1 MANPIELLGRLA
13 ESYGVQTSYDDDQ
26 NRRRDA
32 SPEAL
37 LAVLRVLGA
46 PVRRVEDAAD
56 ALRQRR
62 QQVWRRPL
70 EPVAVAWDGR
80 AEPLKLRLPMRHVES
95 ELACRLEYESGET
108 KAWSSQVYELPE
120 VQAADV
126 EGVAFTVR
134 SLWLPDALPAGYHR
148 LTVEV
153 ADQSCECLVISS
165 PTRAYEP
172 PLTPDPSPRSTGEGG
187 DNLPPLS
194 PEYRGEGSGVRGKL
208 WGGFLPLYALRS
220 ANDWGVGDYTDLGN
234 LIDYVQNQGGGIV
247 GTLPVDAAFLDEPF
261 EPSPYSPA
269 SRLFW
274 NELYLDVN
282 RVLREAGIDD
292 FRGRP
297 EVEREIGELRALKL
311 VDYQRVAAL
320 KRGALEGVV
329 AKAFAGP
336 PDAEFERFLNLNPRL
351 ADYAAFRATGENLH
365 TSWHSWPERLR
376 GGVLQPGD
384 YREADFRYH
393 AYVQWLADKQLRE
406 LSDRASARGPGL
418 YFDLPLGVN
427 PDSYDVWRDRAAFAL
442 GVSGGAPPDHFFT
455 KGQDW
460 GFPPLHPENN
470 RDQGYKYLRDTLHH
484 HFRYAGMLRIDHL
497 MGLHRFYWV
506 PQGLGA
512 AQGVYVRYPEDE
524 LYAVYCLESNR
535 HQAILVGED
544 LGTVP
549 PAVRPAM
556 QKHDIHRL
564 YIGQFEME
572 PNYERPFSPAAPGA
586 IGSLNTHDMPT
597 FAAFWTG
604 LDINDRLAV
613 GYLDETTSRQ
623 EAERRNHVREAVKQY
638 LRRVGF
644 LGDTDEP
651 ADVLRGC
658 LQAIAATDVGF
669 VLANFEDLWQ
679 ATQPQNV
686 PGTWREQPNWRR
698 RAEHAFEEFDRVPG
712 LRETL
717 AALDR
722 VIKK

>member
-1 MANPIELLGRLA
+1 MSDPIEVLGRLA
-13 ESYGVQTSYDDDQ
+13 ESYGLQTFYDDDRS
-26 NRRRDA
+26 RRRDA
-32 SPEAL
+32 SPESL

-46 PVRRVEDAAD
+46 PMQRVEDAAD
-56 ALRQRR
+56 ALRHRR
-62 QQVWRRPL
+62 QQVWNRPL
-70 EPVAVAWDGR
+70 EPVAVAWDGG
-80 AEPLKLRLPMRHVES
+80 AEPLKLRLPMHHVES

-108 KAWSSQVYELPE
+108 KAWSCQVYELPE

-126 EGVAFTVR
+126 EGVAFTMR

-153 ADQSCECLVISS
+153 ADQACECLVISS
-165 PTRAYEP
+165 PTQAYAP
-172 PLTPDPSPRSTGEGG
+172 PGPPR
-187 DNLPPLS
+187 
-194 PEYRGEGSGVRGKL
+194 KL

-220 ANDWGVGDYTDLGN
+220 ANDWGVGDFTDLGN
-234 LIDYVQNQGGGIV
+234 LIDYVQSQGGGIV
-247 GTLPVDAAFLDEPF
+247 GTLPLDAAFLGEPF

-282 RVLREAGIDD
+282 RLLREAGVDD

-320 KRGALEGVV
+320 KRKALERVV
-329 AKAFAGP
+329 GKAFAGLP
-336 PDAEFERFLNLNPRL
+336 GAEFERFLNLHPRL
-351 ADYAAFRATGENLH
+351 ADYAAFRATVENLH
-365 TSWHSWPERLR
+365 TSWHSWPERPR
-376 GGVLQPGD
+376 GGVLRPGD

-393 AYVQWLADKQLRE
+393 AYVQWLADKQLHE

-556 QKHDIHRL
+556 QKHNIHRL

-572 PNYERPFSPAAPGA
+572 PNDERPFSPAAPGA

-604 LDINDRLAV
+604 QDISDRLAV

-623 EAERRNHVREAVKQY
+623 EAERRHQVREAVKQY
-638 LRRVGF
+638 LRRAGF
-644 LGDTDEP
+644 LGDRDEL

-698 RAEHAFEEFDRVPG
+698 RAAHAFEEFDQVPG

-722 VIKK
+722 VIKR